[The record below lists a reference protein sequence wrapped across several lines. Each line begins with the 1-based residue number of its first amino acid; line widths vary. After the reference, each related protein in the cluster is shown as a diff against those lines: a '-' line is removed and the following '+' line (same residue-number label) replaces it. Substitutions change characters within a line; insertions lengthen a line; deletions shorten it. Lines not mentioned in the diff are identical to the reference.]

1 MSIINKPPEMVK
13 REYELQEAIAV
24 TVEKYATRKQ
34 NKGGGAPAHRSRFRD
49 ALGRRVSEASARP
62 RAIQIPARQGIQSL
76 PGAPDTRP
84 RRGVEGQSHSVGG
97 GKRFSQ
103 EPRSGPKE
111 STTRSRETLVLSGLE
126 ENRAQTADLHR
137 RGNFGISFA
146 IRRQP

>member
-1 MSIINKPPEMVK
+1 MRDQP
-13 REYELQEAIAV
+13 RTA
-24 TVEKYATRKQ
+24 RKE

-49 ALGRRVSEASARP
+49 ALGRRVSEASAQPRP
-62 RAIQIPARQGIQSL
+62 IQIPARQGIQSL

-84 RRGVEGQSHSVGG
+84 RRGVERQSHSMGG
-97 GKRFSQ
+97 GKRFSE

-111 STTRSRETLVLSGLE
+111 SATRSRGTLVLSGLE
-126 ENRAQTADLHR
+126 ENRDQAADLHR